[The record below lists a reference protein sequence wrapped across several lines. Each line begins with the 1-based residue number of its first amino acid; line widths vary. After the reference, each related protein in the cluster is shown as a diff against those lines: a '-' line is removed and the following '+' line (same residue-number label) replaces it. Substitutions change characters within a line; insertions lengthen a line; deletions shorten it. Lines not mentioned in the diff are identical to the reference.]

1 MNLGDVFWVEFP
13 PQSGHPQSGRRPA
26 IVAQVASATASLPT
40 ILMIPLTTQLAALRF
55 PGTVMVDADQEN
67 GLRRASVALVF
78 QLTVVDQRVVAP
90 RMGRISE
97 TVLTSIWEE
106 MDRLTGRGGSEPVG

>member
-13 PQSGHPQSGRRPA
+13 PQGGHGQAGRRPA
-26 IVAQVASATASLPT
+26 IVAQVASASESLPT
-40 ILMIPLTTQLAALRF
+40 VLMIPLTTQIAALRF

-67 GLRRASVALVF
+67 GLRRPSVALVF
-78 QLTVVDQRVVAP
+78 QLTVVDQRVVGP

-97 TVLTSIWEE
+97 TVLQSIWDEL
-106 MDRLTGRGGSEPVG
+106 DRLSGRGRD